1 MDKTRRS
8 LILGASTLPL
18 VGLTACGGGN
28 GETSASADLGG
39 QAHAQATS
47 STSSSTL
54 KVVAVNALSLYDSL
68 FYSYNGGQYI
78 VPTPN
83 KMHACKNGNT
93 MWVCISETIA
103 PSQSVS
109 QTYQRNLQLQVNNF
123 SLTQGKTFTPGAD
136 LVFGNLVVNADD
148 GTHADWEVGGSGS
161 ITSSA
166 IVSSTS
172 NDVTT
177 GQFVLTFNN
186 LLVNITPSSKLQSNA
201 ARYAMLLTGYTTIPF
216 RVEDAAWL

>member
-28 GETSASADLGG
+28 GEPGTSTGPGG
-39 QAHAQATS
+39 QAQAQAVS

-54 KVVAVNALSLYDSL
+54 KVVAANILYDSL

-83 KMHACKNGNT
+83 KMHACLNGNT

-123 SLTQGKTFTPGAD
+123 SLSQGKTFTPGAD
-136 LVFGNLVVNADD
+136 LVLGNLVVNADD
-148 GTHADWEVGGSGS
+148 GTHADWEVGSSGS

-166 IVSSTS
+166 MVSSTS
-172 NDVTT
+172 NGITT

-186 LLVNITPSSKLQSNA
+186 LLVNITSSSKLQSNA